1 MKDLNMEDGQLGD
14 VDNVEVPMKMKMPPS
29 TTFGKILFII
39 TPLLLSAI
47 AGLVGALLCFLY
59 ITADYHLDMWQRFS
73 MLKLIFQNDEYI
85 LDRYYILFATLWGI
99 MIVGIPFSYAYQN
112 TMNMWMEKGM
122 WK

>member
-14 VDNVEVPMKMKMPPS
+14 VDNAEVPMKMPPS

-39 TPLLLSAI
+39 TPLLVSMI

-59 ITADYHLDMWQRFS
+59 RTADYHLDMWQHFS
-73 MLKLIFQNDEYI
+73 MLKLIFQNEEYI

-99 MIVGIPFSYAYQN
+99 MIVGIPLSYAYQDTLN
-112 TMNMWMEKGM
+112 IWIRKGM